1 MGYVNKKGVIMRKLS
16 IIVAHPYQQ
25 HSFQTAS
32 AIKHMGDLQ
41 AYITTVY
48 DKNSSIT
55 ALVKKLLKGDN
66 LKRANNRRCSY
77 LSDNEV
83 IQFCEFE
90 SLLLLLLHR
99 IDKSRKFY
107 DLLNAYILK
116 KFNRKLAKYIM
127 NNNTDAVI
135 LYDTLCAECIR
146 ILRENSSKTK
156 IIIDMSAPNFSYM
169 DHFFSESVKK
179 YPKYS
184 LKLKN
189 EMKSQKYL
197 DKLADSKYEI
207 DNADYFLVAS
217 QFSKKS
223 LIYSGI
229 NENTIFVC
237 KYGINMDCSNIDKQ
251 KNNKVRI
258 IFIGDVNQKK
268 GIVDFVQIAREL
280 NTNDFEFNI
289 VGKYEEDDPV
299 YTSNKDLCN
308 FYGYVTHDEVLNICE
323 NMDIII
329 FPSLSDGFGLSV
341 IEAMSKKVVPIVSTN
356 AGVSDIVNNGINGF
370 IFNIGD
376 IETVV
381 GKCRYLQNNFQV
393 LNDMQNEAYKYVSNM
408 KWTDYYK
415 QIEDAIVNVFEF

>member
-1 MGYVNKKGVIMRKLS
+1 MRKLS

-48 DKNSSIT
+48 DKDSSIT

-77 LSDNEV
+77 LNDTEV

-127 NNNTDAVI
+127 KNNTDAVI
-135 LYDTLCAECIR
+135 LYDTLCAECIS
-146 ILRENSSKTK
+146 ILRENNCKSK

-169 DHFFSESVKK
+169 DHFFSENVKK

-184 LKLKN
+184 LMLKN

-197 DKLADSKYEI
+197 NRLAASKYEI

-229 NENTIFVC
+229 NENTIFLC
-237 KYGINMDCSNIDKQ
+237 KYGINMDYSNLDKQ

-268 GIVDFVQIAREL
+268 GIIDFVKIARVL
-280 NTNDFEFNI
+280 TNNDFEFNI
-289 VGKYEEDDPV
+289 VGKYDEDDQI

-356 AGVSDIVNNGINGF
+356 AGVSDIVNNGVNGF
-370 IFNIGD
+370 TFNTGD
-376 IETVV
+376 IENVV
-381 GKCRYLQNNFQV
+381 ARCRYLK
-393 LNDMQNEAYKYVSNM
+393 NDFSALRNMQNEAFECVSNM

-415 QIEDAIVNVFEF
+415 QIENAINSVFDF

>member
-1 MGYVNKKGVIMRKLS
+1 MRKLS

-48 DKNSSIT
+48 DKDSSIT

-77 LSDNEV
+77 LNDTEV

-127 NNNTDAVI
+127 KNNTDAVI
-135 LYDTLCAECIR
+135 LYDTLCAECIS
-146 ILRENSSKTK
+146 ILRENYCKSK

-169 DHFFSESVKK
+169 DHFFSENVKK

-184 LKLKN
+184 LMLKN

-197 DKLADSKYEI
+197 NRLAASKYEI

-229 NENTIFVC
+229 NENTIFLC
-237 KYGINMDCSNIDKQ
+237 KYGINMDYSNLDKQ

-268 GIVDFVQIAREL
+268 GIIDFVKIARVL
-280 NTNDFEFNI
+280 TNNDFEFNI
-289 VGKYEEDDPV
+289 VGKYDEDDQI

-356 AGVSDIVNNGINGF
+356 AGVSDIVNNGVNGF
-370 IFNIGD
+370 TFNIGD
-376 IETVV
+376 IENVV
-381 GKCRYLQNNFQV
+381 ARCRYLK
-393 LNDMQNEAYKYVSNM
+393 NDFSALRNMQNEAFECVSNM

-415 QIEDAIVNVFEF
+415 QIENAINSVFDF

>member
-1 MGYVNKKGVIMRKLS
+1 MRKLS

-48 DKNSSIT
+48 DKDSSIT

-77 LSDNEV
+77 LNDTEV

-127 NNNTDAVI
+127 KNNTDAVI
-135 LYDTLCAECIR
+135 LYDTLCAECIS
-146 ILRENSSKTK
+146 ILRENNCRSK

-169 DHFFSESVKK
+169 DHFFSENVKK

-184 LKLKN
+184 LMLKN

-197 DKLADSKYEI
+197 NRLAASKYEI

-229 NENTIFVC
+229 NENTIFLC
-237 KYGINMDCSNIDKQ
+237 KYGINMDYSNLDKQ

-268 GIVDFVQIAREL
+268 GIIDFVKIARVL
-280 NTNDFEFNI
+280 TNNDFEFNI
-289 VGKYEEDDPV
+289 VGKYDEDDQI

-356 AGVSDIVNNGINGF
+356 AGVSDIVNNGVNGF
-370 IFNIGD
+370 TFNIGD
-376 IETVV
+376 IENVV
-381 GKCRYLQNNFQV
+381 ARCRYLK
-393 LNDMQNEAYKYVSNM
+393 NDFSALRNMQNEAFECVSNM

-415 QIEDAIVNVFEF
+415 QIENAINSVFDF

>member
-1 MGYVNKKGVIMRKLS
+1 MRKLS

-48 DKNSSIT
+48 DKDSSIT

-77 LSDNEV
+77 LNDTEV

-127 NNNTDAVI
+127 KNNTDAVI
-135 LYDTLCAECIR
+135 LYDTLCAECIS
-146 ILRENSSKTK
+146 ILRENNCKSK

-184 LKLKN
+184 LMLKN

-197 DKLADSKYEI
+197 NRLAASKYEI

-229 NENTIFVC
+229 NENTIFLC
-237 KYGINMDCSNIDKQ
+237 KYGINMDYSNLDKQ

-268 GIVDFVQIAREL
+268 GIIDFVKIARVL
-280 NTNDFEFNI
+280 TNNDFEFNI
-289 VGKYEEDDPV
+289 VGKYDEDDQI

-356 AGVSDIVNNGINGF
+356 AGVSDIVNNGVNGF
-370 IFNIGD
+370 TFNIGD
-376 IETVV
+376 IENVV
-381 GKCRYLQNNFQV
+381 ARCRYLK
-393 LNDMQNEAYKYVSNM
+393 NDFSALRNMQNEAFECVSNM

-415 QIEDAIVNVFEF
+415 QIENAINSVFDF

>member
-1 MGYVNKKGVIMRKLS
+1 MRKLS

-48 DKNSSIT
+48 DKDSSIT

-77 LSDNEV
+77 LNDTEV

-127 NNNTDAVI
+127 KNNTDAVI
-135 LYDTLCAECIR
+135 LYDTLCAECIS
-146 ILRENSSKTK
+146 ILRENNCKSK

-169 DHFFSESVKK
+169 DHFFSENVKK

-184 LKLKN
+184 LMLKN

-197 DKLADSKYEI
+197 NRLAASKYEI

-229 NENTIFVC
+229 NENTIFLC
-237 KYGINMDCSNIDKQ
+237 KYGINMDYSNLDKQ

-268 GIVDFVQIAREL
+268 GIIDFVKIARVL
-280 NTNDFEFNI
+280 TNNDFEFNI
-289 VGKYEEDDPV
+289 VGKYDEDDQI

-356 AGVSDIVNNGINGF
+356 AGVSDIVNNGVNGF
-370 IFNIGD
+370 TFNIGD
-376 IETVV
+376 IENVV
-381 GKCRYLQNNFQV
+381 ARCRYLK
-393 LNDMQNEAYKYVSNM
+393 NDFSALRNMQNEAFECVSNM

-415 QIEDAIVNVFEF
+415 QIENAINSVFDF

>member
-1 MGYVNKKGVIMRKLS
+1 MRKLS

-48 DKNSSIT
+48 DKDSSIT

-77 LSDNEV
+77 LNDTEV

-127 NNNTDAVI
+127 KNNTDAVI
-135 LYDTLCAECIR
+135 LYDTLCAECIS
-146 ILRENSSKTK
+146 ILRENNCKSK

-169 DHFFSESVKK
+169 DHFFSENVKK

-184 LKLKN
+184 LMLKN

-197 DKLADSKYEI
+197 NRLAASKYEI
-207 DNADYFLVAS
+207 DNADYFLAAS

-229 NENTIFVC
+229 NENTIFIC
-237 KYGINMDCSNIDKQ
+237 KYGINMDYSNLDKQ

-268 GIVDFVQIAREL
+268 GIIDFVKIARIL
-280 NTNDFEFNI
+280 TTNDFEFNI
-289 VGKYEEDDPV
+289 VGKYDEDDQI

-356 AGVSDIVNNGINGF
+356 AGVSDIVNNGVNGF
-370 IFNIGD
+370 TFNIGD
-376 IETVV
+376 IENVV
-381 GKCRYLQNNFQV
+381 ARCRYLK
-393 LNDMQNEAYKYVSNM
+393 NDFSALRNMQNEAFECVSNM

-415 QIEDAIVNVFEF
+415 QIENAINSVFDF

>member
-1 MGYVNKKGVIMRKLS
+1 MSKLS

-48 DKNSSIT
+48 DKDSSIT

-77 LSDNEV
+77 LNDTEV

-127 NNNTDAVI
+127 KNNTDAVI
-135 LYDTLCAECIR
+135 LYDTLCAECIS
-146 ILRENSSKTK
+146 ILRENNCKSK

-169 DHFFSESVKK
+169 DHFFSENVKK

-184 LKLKN
+184 LMLKN

-197 DKLADSKYEI
+197 NRLAASKYEI

-229 NENTIFVC
+229 NENTIFLC
-237 KYGINMDCSNIDKQ
+237 KYGINMDYSNLDKQ

-268 GIVDFVQIAREL
+268 GIIDFVKIARVL
-280 NTNDFEFNI
+280 TNNDFEFNI
-289 VGKYEEDDPV
+289 VGKYDEDDQI

-356 AGVSDIVNNGINGF
+356 AGVSDIVNNGVNGF
-370 IFNIGD
+370 TFNIGD
-376 IETVV
+376 IENVV
-381 GKCRYLQNNFQV
+381 ARCRYLK
-393 LNDMQNEAYKYVSNM
+393 NDFSALRNMQNEAFECVSNM

-415 QIEDAIVNVFEF
+415 QIENAINSVFDF

>member
-1 MGYVNKKGVIMRKLS
+1 MRKLS

-48 DKNSSIT
+48 DKDSSIT

-77 LSDNEV
+77 LNDTEV

-127 NNNTDAVI
+127 KNNTDAVI
-135 LYDTLCAECIR
+135 LYDTLCAECIS
-146 ILRENSSKTK
+146 ILRENNCKSK

-169 DHFFSESVKK
+169 DHFFSENVKK

-184 LKLKN
+184 LMLKN

-197 DKLADSKYEI
+197 NRLAASKYEI

-229 NENTIFVC
+229 NENTIFLC
-237 KYGINMDCSNIDKQ
+237 KYGINMDYSNLEKQ

-268 GIVDFVQIAREL
+268 GIIDFVKIARVL
-280 NTNDFEFNI
+280 TNNDFEFNI
-289 VGKYEEDDPV
+289 VGKYDEDDQI

-356 AGVSDIVNNGINGF
+356 AGVSDIVNNGVNGF
-370 IFNIGD
+370 TFNIGD
-376 IETVV
+376 IENVV
-381 GKCRYLQNNFQV
+381 ARCRYLK
-393 LNDMQNEAYKYVSNM
+393 NDFSALRNMQNEAFECVSNM

-415 QIEDAIVNVFEF
+415 QIENAINSVFDF